1 MFWIICL
8 FLLVVTSFIACLQD
22 EAEFINAFIGS
33 LLLFIVVTLVL
44 VCAGINIYP
53 NIKAQREEI
62 LSLQNTI
69 SLVESGH
76 YEEIKDGTLIGGSLD
91 NMSQSTAYTEYL
103 KEYAYK
109 KARFNK
115 HLTGIQIKKK
125 SGIFVCFS
133 YYFFVSSEVKKIE
146 KL

>member
-8 FLLVVTSFIACLQD
+8 FLLVVTSFIVCLQN
-22 EAEFINAFIGS
+22 EAEFMNVFVGS

-125 SGIFVCFS
+125 SGIFVWFS